1 MLIRQYT
8 RQLGDVNCTVT
19 GNFTAFVMVNAGSA
33 TLHRVS
39 MNTDQGLGMMLCD
52 TRFSQVIHEAWFDH
66 SSYAEKAVPVIAKG
80 GRGAAWFVEGAF
92 GHGVLRHYR
101 RGGLVAKLSER
112 DYFWKDERSTR
123 SFHEFHILHA
133 LREKHLPVP
142 MPIAACYTKKGLFYR
157 ASLLMQRI
165 PEVKSFQDVV
175 HQQTESAPW
184 EKLGRAIAV
193 FHRHGAQHADL
204 NAQNILFDNNDSAWL
219 IDWDKAQ
226 FQNAPGRW
234 CHDNLDRLQRSLVK
248 YRGSLDLAMIE
259 SGMQRLRA
267 AHDKDIEV

>member
-1 MLIRQYT
+1 M
-8 RQLGDVNCTVT
+8 
-19 GNFTAFVMVNAGSA
+19 ASAGSS
-33 TLHRVS
+33 TIHRVS
-39 MNTDQGLGMMLCD
+39 MNTDRGSGAMLCD
-52 TRFSQVIHEAWFDH
+52 IKFSQTISDAWFDD
-66 SSYAEKAVPVIAKG
+66 SSYAEKAMPVTAKG

-112 DYFWKDERSTR
+112 DYFWKDEASVR
-123 SFHEFHILHA
+123 SFHEFHFLHA
-133 LREKHLPVP
+133 LRAKKLSVP

-165 PEVKSFQDVV
+165 PDVNSFQDRV

-193 FHRHGAQHADL
+193 FHRYGAQHADL
-204 NAQNILFDNNDSAWL
+204 NAQNILFDTNETVWL

-226 FQNAPGRW
+226 FQSAPGRW
-234 CHDNLDRLQRSLVK
+234 CHDNLDRLQRSLLK
-248 YRGSLDLAMIE
+248 YRGSLDAVMIE

-267 AHDKDIEV
+267 AHDKDIEA